1 MSDPPEKARFLMND
15 FFTRTP
21 QKKVFPAVFVL
32 LLLLTL
38 TGFLVSRPA
47 RASEEM
53 SVIRLKVDPD
63 AVERLLQEGEILII
77 KENEQG
83 GRFKFVT
90 AGVLINATP
99 EEVWK
104 TVTDYEHYPK
114 FIPDCEKVVVT
125 PGDAENVILT
135 NFTVAFKFSIIKYR
149 VRYTLRQVH
158 QKDKF
163 RIDWTLKEGD
173 LAEAI
178 GAWELIPLEGGKK
191 TGAFYSA
198 YSDLRSLGYL
208 VKFLFKEQPVME
220 LALTSTTAI
229 LMARAVKAKME
240 GKELK

>member
-1 MSDPPEKARFLMND
+1 M
-15 FFTRTP
+15 
-21 QKKVFPAVFVL
+21 KVFPVQGRKKFPAGFGL
-32 LLLLTL
+32 ILLLTL
-38 TGFLVSRPA
+38 PLTCLISSAPA

-53 SVIRLKVDPD
+53 SVVRLQVDPD
-63 AVERLLQEGEILII
+63 SIEKLLRQGEILII

-90 AGVLINATP
+90 AGVLINAPP

-104 TVTDYEHYPK
+104 TITDYAHYPE
-114 FIPDCEKVVVT
+114 FVPDCEKTEVI
-125 PGDAENVILT
+125 PGEAENIVYTKIV
-135 NFTVAFKFSIIKYR
+135 VAFKFSIIKYK

-158 QKDKF
+158 QKEKL

-178 GAWELIPLEGGKK
+178 GAWELIPLKGGKK

-220 LALTSTTAI
+220 MAITSTTAI
-229 LMARAVKAKME
+229 LMARAAKARVE